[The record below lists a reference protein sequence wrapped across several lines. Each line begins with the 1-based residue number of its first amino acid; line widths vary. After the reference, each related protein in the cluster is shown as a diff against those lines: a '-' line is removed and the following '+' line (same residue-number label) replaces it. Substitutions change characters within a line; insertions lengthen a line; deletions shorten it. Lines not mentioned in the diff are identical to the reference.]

1 MHTTSIRNR
10 PRWTHE
16 QHNEHNHNH
25 RHDDTLSPDD
35 YYSSVLTTGSS
46 LQLST
51 PAVSPSI
58 NDQQI
63 NSMTSTP
70 RQVSFED
77 VHSDD
82 KEAGDQTTAP
92 IPSSSFETQRQRNSG
107 RKRSLMRRPKTSL
120 SLVDMAK
127 SPEHEDLALKD
138 GADCAPIKSSSS
150 NEGIATPSIHRPH
163 QPVYDMVMM
172 DDHQAEGEG
181 RRTKRLRSPKSAVT
195 PSTSYSLISTS
206 FSLDSP
212 ASTIV
217 NSPDS
222 SDGTDPWGHFV
233 ELPDDENLSGDRNG
247 ELRYMTPLS
256 FYKTST
262 TSPCQGP
269 TFPSFLPSSIRA
281 TRDHHHSRYHPG
293 RNNSIINS
301 NYGVRRSRA
310 SPTSSSYSRT
320 RWSRTPPR
328 HLHLTSERFNR
339 RTTSSTSRPSAGHE
353 RRSMETGHDTADSSS
368 NRFRLLPRRRDDAAA
383 CDGDCPGVIFGET
396 HESLIGAFSGLELDR
411 P

>member
-16 QHNEHNHNH
+16 RHNEHTHNPH
-25 RHDDTLSPDD
+25 HDDPLSPGD
-35 YYSSVLTTGSS
+35 YSSFLTTGSS

-51 PAVSPSI
+51 PSVSPSI

-77 VHSDD
+77 GHSDD
-82 KEAGDQTTAP
+82 KEAEDQTTTP
-92 IPSSSFETQRQRNSG
+92 IPSSSFETQQQRNSG

-127 SPEHEDLALKD
+127 SPVDEVLKD
-138 GADCAPIKSSSS
+138 GADCSPIKSSSS
-150 NEGIATPSIHRPH
+150 NEEIITTSIYRQHRL
-163 QPVYDMVMM
+163 VDDMMMM
-172 DDHQAEGEG
+172 DDYQTEEE
-181 RRTKRLRSPKSAVT
+181 RRTTKRLRSPTSAVT

-212 ASTIV
+212 ASTTI
-217 NSPDS
+217 NSPDTS
-222 SDGTDPWGHFV
+222 NGADPWGHFV
-233 ELPDDENLSGDRNG
+233 ELPDDENQAADRNG

-256 FYKTST
+256 FYKST
-262 TSPCQGP
+262 TTSLCQGP
-269 TFPSFLPSSIRA
+269 TFPSFLPSSIRP
-281 TRDHHHSRYHPG
+281 TRDHHHNRYHPG
-293 RNNSIINS
+293 RNSSSINNTS
-301 NYGVRRSRA
+301 GVRRSRV

-339 RTTSSTSRPSAGHE
+339 RTASSTSRPSAGHE
-353 RRSMETGHDTADSSS
+353 RRSMETGQDTADSSG
-368 NRFRLLPRRRDDAAA
+368 NRFRLLPRRHGDAAV
-383 CDGDCPGVIFGET
+383 CDGDASSVIFGGT